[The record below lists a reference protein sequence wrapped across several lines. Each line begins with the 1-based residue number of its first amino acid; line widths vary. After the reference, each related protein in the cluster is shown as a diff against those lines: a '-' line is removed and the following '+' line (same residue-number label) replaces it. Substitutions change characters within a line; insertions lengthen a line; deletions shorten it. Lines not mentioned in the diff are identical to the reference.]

1 MRRRNFLALIAAT
14 VAPVSG
20 RAQAGLPTV
29 GYLGARPLAG
39 NDLVA
44 AFQRGLGETGYVE
57 NRTVKIEYRSSEG
70 RPDRLPQLAAELI
83 ALNPGVLFAATS
95 ESAVAAKAVTTTI
108 PIVFAGASDPV
119 RLGLVASLNRP
130 GGNLTGVTRYAHA
143 LGPKRLQL
151 LLELAPATKVVAV
164 LVNPSNPNVAGELQ
178 ELAATAAFL
187 GVTTMVHEARTDA
200 EIERGFAAVAEQ
212 QVRALY
218 IFDDPVFTGR
228 LASLVATLAL
238 RHGIATLSSS
248 PAFSRAGA
256 LASYGADFADVH
268 RQCGVYVGRILK
280 GAKPADLPVMLPT
293 KFELAI
299 NLKTARALGIVI
311 SPTLLANADEV
322 IE

>member
-1 MRRRNFLALIAAT
+1 MRQRNLLALIAAT

-29 GYLGARPLAG
+29 GYLGARPLTG

-83 ALNPGVLFAATS
+83 ALTPGVLFAATS
-95 ESAVAAKAVTTTI
+95 ESAVAAKAATTTI

-119 RLGLVASLNRP
+119 RLDLVASLNKP

-151 LLELAPATKVVAV
+151 LLDLAPATKVVAV

-178 ELAATAAFL
+178 ELAATAALL
-187 GVTTMVHEARTDA
+187 GVTATVHEARTDA
-200 EIERGFAAVAEQ
+200 EIERVFAAVAEQ

-228 LASLVATLAL
+228 LANLVATLAL
-238 RHGIATLSSS
+238 RHAIATLSSS
-248 PAFSRAGA
+248 PAFSRAGV

-311 SPTLLANADEV
+311 SPTLLAQADEV